1 MPNTRNLVGMNVLV
15 VEDEF
20 MVRHVI
26 VAYLQELGCIVRE
39 ASSGEE
45 AIAQLDRGERIDM
58 VFTDI
63 RLGGSLDGWDVA
75 EAFRAAHSSMPIVYT
90 SGYATS
96 PARPVPGSLYLPKPY
111 HPADILNV
119 CARFAPEAKPH

>member
-1 MPNTRNLVGMNVLV
+1 MPNSRNLAGMKVLV

-20 MVRHVI
+20 SVRHVI
-26 VAYLQELGCIVRE
+26 VAYLQELGCIVHE
-39 ASSGEE
+39 AGSGEE
-45 AIAQLDRGERIDM
+45 AVAQLNRGESIDM

-63 RLGGSLDGWDVA
+63 RLGGFLNGWDVA
-75 EAFRAAHSSMPIVYT
+75 EAFRAAHSGMPIVYT

-111 HPADILNV
+111 HPADILNACV
-119 CARFAPEAKPH
+119 RFAPVTRLH

>member
-1 MPNTRNLVGMNVLV
+1 MPNTRNLAGMKVLV

-20 MVRHVI
+20 MLRYVI

-39 ASSGEE
+39 AGSGEE
-45 AIAQLDRGERIDM
+45 AIAQLDRGEPIDM

-63 RLGGSLDGWDVA
+63 RLGGSLNGWDVA
-75 EAFRAAHSSMPIVYT
+75 EAFRAAHSGMPIVYT
-90 SGYATS
+90 SGYAVS

-111 HPADILNV
+111 HPADILNACV
-119 CARFAPEAKPH
+119 RFAPAARPH